1 MEPPSIFLGDA
12 LSRVSEQTERV
23 CVALLGGRLD
33 REELLG
39 SGGTL
44 AARHAEV
51 AASVGLN
58 GEMTSVAAIAV
69 QVDQAAAIGT
79 VGCPVPMVGT
89 GHLSSGALSPPPA
102 AAFIVRT

>member
-1 MEPPSIFLGDA
+1 M
-12 LSRVSEQTERV
+12 LSRVSEQSERV
-23 CVALLGGRLD
+23 CVALLGSRLG
-33 REELLG
+33 REELLHA
-39 SGGTL
+39 SGTL
-44 AARHAEV
+44 AACHAEV
-51 AASVGLN
+51 AASVGLKSQ
-58 GEMTSVAAIAV
+58 MTSVAAIAV